1 MLTFCIF
8 ACWGS
13 APIPLNLVSLGATH
27 RLWRRSCIS
36 FFYRLKLN
44 CGCCFTI
51 VKRRMLDMFSKEELK
66 IDSNYFDIIELSS
79 FCVTLR
85 SKNTGHY
92 WHIENADGNNYRS
105 CKIYHRHN
113 TSDSYHLHGHAAT
126 FSGCISAIKEHDR
139 FQLSGRKGKKKK

>member
-1 MLTFCIF
+1 
-8 ACWGS
+8 
-13 APIPLNLVSLGATH
+13 
-27 RLWRRSCIS
+27 
-36 FFYRLKLN
+36 
-44 CGCCFTI
+44 
-51 VKRRMLDMFSKEELK
+51 MFSKEELI
-66 IDSNYFDIIELSS
+66 IDSKYFDIIELSS

-113 TSDSYHLHGHAAT
+113 TSDPYHLHGHAAT
-126 FSGCISAIKEHDR
+126 FAGCISAIKEHDR